1 MNALRKR
8 AFKGVIWS
16 AVERFSV
23 QFIQFIISIIL
34 ARILLPSDFGL
45 IAIVMI
51 IINVLQTINETGFGA
66 ALINKQSRDE
76 LDFSTVFVLN
86 IFLGFFLYTVLYIL
100 APSISIFFK
109 QPQLTHLSRLI
120 GLNLIITSFVVVQRT
135 KLMIKVDFKTQAK
148 ASFISV
154 VISGIV
160 GIYTAYNGFGA
171 MALVIQSLLNNALNT
186 LLIWTFVKWKPKL
199 QLSFNRLKSLF
210 DFAYKLILA
219 RLINTV
225 FEEAY
230 SFAIGKVYTPEQL
243 GYFNRA
249 KSFQTLS
256 SNNIA
261 GIVQRVS
268 TPILCE
274 VQNDHNQLSN
284 ILIKFITSTAFIV
297 YPLLFGMFVLAKPL
311 VSVLLTDKWLP
322 AAGMLKI
329 LCPVGL
335 FYVISTFNRN
345 VFNATGRTDWA
356 LKTEIMKKIIFI
368 GIIIFSIYFG
378 FKALLISQIVI
389 AIIEFVVDTHYTQK
403 QIGITPIQQLKSLNG
418 IILASF
424 AMALLVGI
432 STYFIENNFL
442 KLIIGALVGISIY
455 STICLIFNICDFK
468 VNFRNI
474 LKRIISPKS

>member
-1 MNALRKR
+1 MNALRQQ
-8 AFKGVIWS
+8 AIKGVAWS

-23 QFIQFIISIIL
+23 QIIQFIISIIL
-34 ARILLPSDFGL
+34 ARLLLPSDFGL

-66 ALINKQSRDE
+66 ALINKQNRDE

-86 IFLGFFLYTVLYIL
+86 IFLGFFLYAVLYIL
-100 APSISIFFK
+100 APSISVFFK

-120 GLNLIITSFVVVQRT
+120 GFNLIITSFVVVQRA

-148 ASFISV
+148 ASFISA

-171 MALVIQSLLNNALNT
+171 MALVIQSLLNNTLNT
-186 LLIWTFVKWKPKL
+186 LLIWTFVKWRPKL
-199 QLSFNRLKSLF
+199 QLSLNRLKSLF

-225 FEEAY
+225 FVEAY
-230 SFAIGKVYTPEQL
+230 SFVIGKVYTPEQL

-256 SNNIA
+256 SDNIA

-268 TPILCE
+268 TPVLCE
-274 VQNDHNQLSN
+274 VQNDHKQLSY
-284 ILIKFITSTAFIV
+284 ILIKFVTSTAFVV
-297 YPLLFGMFVLAKPL
+297 YPLLSAMFVLARPL

-322 AAGMLKI
+322 AASMLKI

-356 LKTEIMKKIIFI
+356 LKTEIIKKIIFI
-368 GIIIFSIYFG
+368 GIIILSLYFG
-378 FKALLISQIVI
+378 FTALLISQIVI
-389 AIIEFVVDTHYTQK
+389 AIIEFFVDTHYTQK
-403 QIGITPIQQLKSLNG
+403 QIGITPFQQLKSLTG
-418 IILASF
+418 IILASL
-424 AMALLVGI
+424 AMALLI
-432 STYFIENNFL
+432 KFTTYFIDNDFF
-442 KLIIGALVGISIY
+442 KLMIGIVVGIIVY
-455 STICLIFNICDFK
+455 GIICLAFNVCNFK
-468 VNFRNI
+468 INFQS
-474 LKRIISPKS
+474 LLMRIKK